1 LSAAEDFIR
10 ANTVLGA
17 APLVPEIRLHLA
29 TEITPIWQATE
40 AWLAERNVEPPFW
53 AFAWAGGQAFSRH
66 VLGHPKLVA
75 GKRVLDFAAGGGIA
89 AIACAL
95 TGAASVEAAEIDRL
109 ALAAMGLNAAAN
121 GVGCHLFAGDDPAA
135 SQTAVAGERLPSAS
149 QSVTTNEAPP
159 SVPQPI
165 MAAEGS
171 PSTPFFRSAS
181 QGVDGG
187 PAPAMTMAG
196 RHASLSQGMD
206 DASAAM
212 TGRGS
217 HASLSHHMDDASPTM
232 MVDPIE
238 SPPRIPAPLALSGDV
253 VGAPCRWDLIL
264 CGDVCYEAPMTAH
277 IMPWLTAM
285 AAVAEVWI
293 ADPGR
298 AYLPKSGLSPFAS
311 YAVPT
316 TLELEDRTVRDVVL
330 YRLLG
335 ERRDGGAG

>member
-1 LSAAEDFIR
+1 LSAADDFIR

-17 APLVPEIRLHLA
+17 APLVPEIRLHVA

-53 AFAWAGGQAFSRH
+53 AFAWPGGQAFARH
-66 VLGHPKLVA
+66 VLDHPGLVA

-95 TGAASVEAAEIDRL
+95 AGAASVEAAEIDRL
-109 ALAAMGLNAAAN
+109 ALAAIGLNAAAN
-121 GVGCHLFAGDDPAA
+121 GMARDP
-135 SQTAVAGERLPSAS
+135 VAGGDSAP
-149 QSVTTNEAPP
+149 APP
-159 SVPQPI
+159 PVMAMVEPI
-165 MAAEGS
+165 L
-171 PSTPFFRSAS
+171 TK
-181 QGVDGG
+181 VDG
-187 PAPAMTMAG
+187 
-196 RHASLSQGMD
+196 R
-206 DASAAM
+206 
-212 TGRGS
+212 
-217 HASLSHHMDDASPTM
+217 
-232 MVDPIE
+232 IE
-238 SPPRIPAPLALSGDV
+238 SPRHAPTAITLAGDV
-253 VGAPCRWDLIL
+253 VGAACRWDLIL

-298 AYLPKSGLSPFAS
+298 AYLPKIGLASFAA

-316 TLELEDRTVRDVVL
+316 TLELEDRTLRDVVL

-335 ERRDGGAG
+335 DRRDGGG